1 MVWDLLVTRKVLLE
15 PRRPNG
21 DAEWPSGEALMCTWL
36 PQPVDSS
43 WDGNEP
49 ECLLAP
55 GLHFLNDLETV
66 EEFLNFGI
74 CSINCCKVRYSARVL

>member
-55 GLHFLNDLETV
+55 GLHFLNMIWKQLRNFLILESV
-66 EEFLNFGI
+66 Q
-74 CSINCCKVRYSARVL
+74 